1 MDFCCGSTMI
11 ARLSPLYTEGGA
23 LIADV
28 PFLFCHTCGHMTI
41 APTVEFDVTMYT
53 HYCETDG
60 VKKASLFD
68 VVERERIQAIL
79 EEYPAPPS
87 MDHPWVGDD
96 QFDHML
102 DLWNFAAQIGDQEW
116 IDEIKRTLV
125 LLHRVRSSQTR
136 TLQEQP

>member
-23 LIADV
+23 LITDV
-28 PFLFCHTCGHMTI
+28 PFLYCHTCGHMTI
-41 APTVEFDVTMYT
+41 APAVEFDVTMYT

-68 VVERERIQAIL
+68 VVDREKVQAIL
-79 EEYPAPPS
+79 DEYPPQQQL
-87 MDHPWVGDD
+87 DHPWVSDE

-102 DLWNFAAQIGDQEW
+102 DLWNFAAQQGDQVW
-116 IDEIKRTLV
+116 IEEIKSTL
-125 LLHRVRSSQTR
+125 LLFHRVRSAPVR
-136 TLQEQP
+136 PLQEQA